1 MASIFDILSGM
12 SQEQNQTPIDW
23 RKQGML
29 SEETPADGST
39 FIPDNSV
46 ATPGF
51 NPAANRNPNPGMLNQ
66 AQGQGILNNNQSQ
79 GGFFDGFGNKLA
91 NALLAGGSRNPA
103 ETITKLQASDAEINR
118 PKVTPLADGAFSQIA
133 FPNGTTK
140 IVRNDQVAD
149 FLKSQGE
156 SKFQQGLEKIIL
168 GGRVQSQ
175 LADVKGDIKTAQDAT
190 TGLQETTS
198 LKNRYKAAMDIVA
211 PVKLN
216 PDGSPMVGQ
225 DGLPV
230 REARPL
236 SERAAAL
243 PGVKP
248 LAEFFGAKGAADN
261 LALQEITV
269 DETLLKTANTK
280 GAISNQEMDLFKS
293 PMPKPWADPELWM
306 AQATKRLQVLDKIE
320 AFQQSQI
327 AKGQDPA
334 AGITGKPM
342 GSSQAAPN
350 AAKYQPVDEAAVR
363 SAGLVFDPAYEH
375 FYVDGK
381 IRRKKK

>member
-29 SEETPADGST
+29 SEETPAAGST

-51 NPAANRNPNPGMLNQ
+51 NPEANRNPNPGMLNQ
-66 AQGQGILNNNQSQ
+66 AQGQGILNNGQQQ
-79 GGFFDGFGNKLA
+79 GGFFDGFGNKFA

-149 FLKSQGE
+149 FLKQQGE

-175 LADVKGDIKTAQDAT
+175 LADVKGDLKTAQDASA
-190 TGLQETTS
+190 GLQETTS
-198 LKNRYKAAMDIVA
+198 LKNRYKNAMDIVA

-216 PDGSPMVGQ
+216 PDGTPALGE
-225 DGLPV
+225 DGAPIRV
-230 REARPL
+230 PRPL
-236 SERAAAL
+236 TERAAAL

-293 PMPKPWADPELWM
+293 PMPKPWADPDLWV

-320 AFQQSQI
+320 KYQQGQI

-334 AGITGKPM
+334 SGITGKPV

-350 AAKYQPVDEAAVR
+350 AAKYQPVDESAVR